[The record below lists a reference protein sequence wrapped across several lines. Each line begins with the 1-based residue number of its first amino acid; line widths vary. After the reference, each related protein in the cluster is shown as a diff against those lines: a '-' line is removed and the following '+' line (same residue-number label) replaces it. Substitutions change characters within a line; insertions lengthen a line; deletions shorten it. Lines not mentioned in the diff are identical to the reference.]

1 MTADEAHCRYN
12 QARQNY
18 EDAIYRK
25 NQCLLDAN
33 EYEYERRQI
42 QQRLNELQNQLN
54 RFLQAQENINK
65 TEVKEQL
72 ETGLGKIGTDMGDA
86 SDFFKTIASSSEGE
100 INLAAHIMND
110 DEKKKSHTAVERIF
124 GKLHKAQ
131 NNVQSKI
138 DELRSSIST
147 AENKLNELD
156 KQIRDAYNNADYW
169 ESVKKKNM
177 NDMEIYKALEKKLL
191 AGC

>member
-1 MTADEAHCRYN
+1 MYFDTGQKNVGEEMGCMTADEAHWRYN

-33 EYEYERRQI
+33 ECECERRQI
-42 QQRLNELQNQLN
+42 QQQLNELQNQLN

-86 SDFFKTIASSSEGE
+86 SDFAPFP
-100 INLAAHIMND
+100 
-110 DEKKKSHTAVERIF
+110 
-124 GKLHKAQ
+124 
-131 NNVQSKI
+131 
-138 DELRSSIST
+138 
-147 AENKLNELD
+147 
-156 KQIRDAYNNADYW
+156 
-169 ESVKKKNM
+169 VK
-177 NDMEIYKALEKKLL
+177 
-191 AGC
+191 